1 MAIVTEI
8 ISAVGAWITG
18 IFGWVGDAITGVT
31 TIFYDPSVDG
41 GLTIVGVLLL
51 FGLGMTLVFF
61 AINFI
66 KGLIRK

>member
-31 TIFYDPSVDG
+31 TIFYDG
-41 GLTIVGVLLL
+41 ENGLTIVGVLLL

>member
-31 TIFYDPSVDG
+31 TIFYDGES
-41 GLTIVGVLLL
+41 LTIVGVLLL

>member
-18 IFGWVGDAITGVT
+18 IFGWVGNAITGVT
-31 TIFYDPSVDG
+31 TIFYDGES
-41 GLTIVGVLLL
+41 LTIVGVLLL